1 MTLPEA
7 KAELE
12 KFVKLKTTL
21 RPAFVDVLLDACKWI
36 PVTEALPEDDEMKF
50 VTAQPKNGAANVNR
64 AYFDGQFWHG
74 SGSMSNVVAW
84 MPLPEPYREGEQ
96 NE

>member
-21 RPAFVDVLLDACKWI
+21 RPAFVDVLLDACK
-36 PVTEALPEDDEMKF
+36 
-50 VTAQPKNGAANVNR
+50 
-64 AYFDGQFWHG
+64 
-74 SGSMSNVVAW
+74 
-84 MPLPEPYREGEQ
+84 
-96 NE
+96 